1 MPKTKTWIVLIVA
14 IAVVQICAAQ
24 PADSPAPAESATGV
38 VWSQSYDVGMKVAK
52 MEQSP
57 ILLFFSASW
66 CPWCRKLEQGVLT
79 QPQVTS
85 ELRRFICVKLDTDK
99 NRDVARAYGITSLP
113 RIIVVNTY
121 GEIIGDWLGY
131 RETKEFL
138 QLVADIQPY
147 LNSPAGAGKAP
158 QVVKSVPEGPSTQN
172 DRQIQAVPDDPN
184 RLMDLLGH
192 KEAQI
197 RLNVID
203 LLVKSGIAILPGML
217 DTLNNDYLGVRIT
230 AWKIVRTLSPTK
242 VEFDPWAS
250 RAERAEAIKKLQEEL
265 GGPKTKSTP
274 VDGPAPQGN
283 PR

>member
-1 MPKTKTWIVLIVA
+1 MRKTKTCTMLILA
-14 IAVVQICAAQ
+14 ITAGQLLAAQ
-24 PADSPAPAESATGV
+24 RTDSPAPAEPATGV

-79 QPQVTS
+79 QPQVAS
-85 ELRRFICVKLDTDK
+85 ELRKFICVKLDVDK
-99 NRDVARAYGITSLP
+99 NRDVALAYGIASLP
-113 RIIVVNTY
+113 KVIVVNTY

-131 RETKEFL
+131 RDTKEFL
-138 QLVADIQPY
+138 QLIADIQPY
-147 LNSPAGAGKAP
+147 LSTAAGARKAP
-158 QVVKSVPEGPSTQN
+158 QIVKSVPEGPSTQS

-192 KEAQI
+192 KEAKI

-203 LLVKSGIAILPGML
+203 ILVKGGVAILPAML

-242 VEFDPWAS
+242 LEFDPWAS

-265 GGPKTKSTP
+265 GGPKGKALPADAP
-274 VDGPAPQGN
+274 VP
-283 PR
+283 

>member
-1 MPKTKTWIVLIVA
+1 MPETKNCIMLILA
-14 IAVVQICAAQ
+14 IAGGQLLAAQ
-24 PADSPAPAESATGV
+24 PADSPAPAV
-38 VWSQSYDVGMKVAK
+38 VWSQSYDVGMKVAQ

-79 QPQVTS
+79 QPQIAS
-85 ELRRFICVKLDTDK
+85 ELREFICVKLDVDK
-99 NRDVARAYGITSLP
+99 NRDVALAYGITSLP
-113 RIIVVNTY
+113 KIIVVNTY
-121 GEIIGDWLGY
+121 GEIVGDWLGY
-131 RETKEFL
+131 RDAKEFL
-138 QLVADIQPY
+138 QLIADIQPY
-147 LNSPAGAGKAP
+147 LNTSAGARKTP
-158 QVVKSVPEGPSTQN
+158 QVVKAATEGPSTQN
-172 DRQIQAVPDDPN
+172 DRQIQAVPNDPN

-192 KEAQI
+192 KEPKI

-203 LLVKSGIAILPGML
+203 ILVKSGVAILPAML

-265 GGPKTKSTP
+265 GGPKEKAPAADTP
-274 VDGPAPQGN
+274 VP
-283 PR
+283 